1 MGSLMKD
8 IRYALRVL
16 IKRDRVL
23 TIVAI
28 LTLGLGIAAPVTWY
42 SVLDKVV
49 FKPLP
54 FYDLDQLIVLNERNA
69 QSGRQVRAMSVG
81 DFMDLRNESKVYES
95 LSAYEQTDFY
105 LTGVTDPVKVEG
117 TRASANVFHMLGV
130 TAAMGRVFLSEEE
143 QPGHEAVVILSD
155 RLWKQ
160 NFGSDPNILG
170 RGIFVNDKE
179 HVVIGVMP
187 PDFDYP
193 ITTRAWVPLALGDQ
207 DLTNRSERYVSI
219 IGRLKPNVSTDDAQG
234 ETNIL
239 MRRIEEKYPTTNQ
252 GRTARVVSLPRQVR
266 GDISGWFS
274 GMCFT
279 LSLFVLGLCCVNIM
293 TIQLARGWARQ
304 KELSLRAAVGA
315 SRWTLIRQLLTES
328 VLLSLV
334 GGIPALIISYVS
346 VTFVRNHVPADY
358 ARFMP
363 GWNQVAVDGRVLGFG
378 LVITV
383 LAGIIFGL
391 IPALRASK
399 IDLTKVL
406 KEQGGAGIKR
416 HRVLKTLIVAE
427 VAVAIAVLAGAGSL
441 LEGFVRLPNK
451 YRNLKPDNV
460 VTMQVSAMHWT
471 DDKNRATDSLKN
483 VLQGVESLPGV
494 QSAASVTNVPGGIEG
509 FGTRFVIKANENS
522 TSAPNRTEYQVVS
535 PDFFETFNIHV
546 LNGRVFGDEDRV
558 DSRPVAVIS
567 QKLAKQYFPGR
578 DPIEQ
583 QIKMGTSG
591 DGPWLTVVGVVA
603 DIGGYWFETGPQPML
618 YLPYTQSPKR
628 TTYLAIRTTGDPMAI
643 VGSASNEVRKV
654 DKNIAIARIKPLN
667 EVITE
672 SLSGVRVA
680 ADFSVGLVITS
691 LLLALAGVYGMATFS
706 VAQRTREFG
715 VRMAL
720 GATQRSVRMMT
731 IKSAMKL
738 AAIGVGIGL
747 PLSLALSI
755 SMASFLFG
763 VGSFNVI
770 TLAIQI
776 LLLVVIGILGSYLPA
791 KRASSIEP
799 VQALRHD

>member
-8 IRYALRVL
+8 IRYALRIL
-16 IKRDRVL
+16 LKKDRVL
-23 TIVAI
+23 TIVAV

-54 FYDLDQLIVLNERNA
+54 FDDLDQLIVLNERNA
-69 QSGRQVRAMSVG
+69 QSGRQLRAMSVG
-81 DFMDLRNESKVYES
+81 DFMDLRKDSKSYES
-95 LSAYEQTDFY
+95 LSAYEQNDFY
-105 LTGVTDPVKVEG
+105 LTGMTDPVKIEG

-130 TAAMGRVFLSEEE
+130 TAAMGRVFLPDEE
-143 QPGHEAVVILSD
+143 QPGHEGVVILSD
-155 RLWKQ
+155 RLWRQ

-193 ITTRAWVPLALGDQ
+193 ITTRAWIPLALDDQ
-207 DLTNRSERYVSI
+207 DANNRSERYVTV
-219 IGRLKPNVSTDDAQG
+219 IGRMKPNVSTDDAQS

-239 MRRIEEKYPTTNQ
+239 MKRIEERNPNTNQ

-274 GMCFT
+274 GMCFA

-315 SRWTLIRQLLTES
+315 SRWTIIRQLLTES
-328 VLLSLV
+328 IVLSLV

-346 VTFVRNHVPADY
+346 VNFVRNHVPQDY

-363 GWNQVAVDGRVLGFG
+363 GWHQVAVDGRVLGFG
-378 LVITV
+378 LLITV
-383 LAGIIFGL
+383 IAGIVFGL

-399 IDLTKVL
+399 IDLTGVL
-406 KEQGGAGIKR
+406 KEQGGAGIRR

-451 YRNLKPDNV
+451 YRNLNPDNV

-471 DDKNRATDSLKN
+471 DDKNRVTDSLKN
-483 VLQGVESLPGV
+483 LLQGVESLPGV
-494 QSAASVTNVPGGIEG
+494 QSATSVTNVPGGIEG
-509 FGTRFVIKANENS
+509 FATRFVIKSNENS
-522 TSAPNRTEYQVVS
+522 TSAPNRSEYQVVS
-535 PDFFETFNIHV
+535 PKFFETFNIHV

-558 DSRPVAVIS
+558 DARPVAVIS
-567 QKLAKQYFPGR
+567 QRLAKQYFSGR

-583 QIKMGTSG
+583 QIKMGGATA
-591 DGPWLTVVGVVA
+591 DGPWLTIVGVVA
-603 DIGGYWFETGPQPML
+603 DIGGYWFEQGPQPML

-628 TTYLAIRTTGDPMAI
+628 TTYLAIRT
-643 VGSASNEVRKV
+643 
-654 DKNIAIARIKPLN
+654 
-667 EVITE
+667 
-672 SLSGVRVA
+672 
-680 ADFSVGLVITS
+680 
-691 LLLALAGVYGMATFS
+691 AGG
-706 VAQRTREFG
+706 
-715 VRMAL
+715 
-720 GATQRSVRMMT
+720 
-731 IKSAMKL
+731 
-738 AAIGVGIGL
+738 
-747 PLSLALSI
+747 
-755 SMASFLFG
+755 
-763 VGSFNVI
+763 
-770 TLAIQI
+770 
-776 LLLVVIGILGSYLPA
+776 
-791 KRASSIEP
+791 
-799 VQALRHD
+799 

>member
-1 MGSLMKD
+1 MGSLLKD
-8 IRYALRVL
+8 IRYALRIL
-16 IKRDRVL
+16 IKKDRVL
-23 TIVAI
+23 TLVAI

-49 FKPLP
+49 FQPLP
-54 FYDLDQLIVLNERNA
+54 FENLDQLIVFNERNA
-69 QSGRQVRAMSVG
+69 QGRQLRNISIG
-81 DFMDLRNESKVYES
+81 DFMDLRNESKSYES
-95 LSAYEQTDFY
+95 LSAYEQNDFY
-105 LTGVTDPVKVEG
+105 LTGTTDPVKIEG

-130 TAAMGRVFLSEEE
+130 TAAMGRVFLPDEEK
-143 QPGHEAVVILSD
+143 PGHEGVVILSD
-155 RLWKQ
+155 RLWRQ

-179 HVVIGVMP
+179 HIVIGVMP
-187 PDFDYP
+187 PNFDYP
-193 ITTRAWVPLALGDQ
+193 ITTRAWTPLALDEK
-207 DLTNRSERYVSI
+207 DITNRSDRYVAV
-219 IGRLKPNVSTDDAQG
+219 IGRLKPNVTTEDAQA
-234 ETNIL
+234 ETTIL
-239 MRRIEEKYPTTNQ
+239 MKRIEERYPTTNQ

-274 GMCFT
+274 GMCFL

-304 KELSLRAAVGA
+304 KELTLRAAVGA
-315 SRWTLIRQLLTES
+315 SRWIIVRQLLTES
-328 VLLSLV
+328 ILLSLI

-346 VTFVRNHVPADY
+346 VTFVRNHVPPDY
-358 ARFMP
+358 ARFIP
-363 GWNQVAVDGRVLGFG
+363 GWHQVSVDGRVLAFG
-378 LVITV
+378 LFISV

-391 IPALRASK
+391 LPALRASK
-399 IDLTKVL
+399 IDLTQVL
-406 KEQGGAGIKR
+406 KEHGGAGIRR
-416 HRVLKTLIVAE
+416 HRVLKALIIAE
-427 VAVAIAVLAGAGSL
+427 VAVAIAVMAGAGSL

-451 YRNLKPDNV
+451 YRSLKPDNV

-471 DDKNRATDSLKN
+471 DDKNRASDNLKN
-483 VLQGVESLPGV
+483 LLQGVESLPGV

-509 FGTRFVIKANENS
+509 FGTRFVIKNSENL
-522 TSAPNRTEYQVVS
+522 TSAPNRTEYHVVS
-535 PDFFETFNIHV
+535 PDFFETFNIGV
-546 LNGRVFGDEDRV
+546 LNGRVFGEEDRV

-567 QKLAKQYFPGR
+567 NRLAKQYFQSR

-583 QIKMGTSG
+583 QIRIGASP
-591 DGPWLTVVGVVA
+591 DAPWLTIVGVVA
-603 DIGGYWFETGPQPML
+603 DIGGYWFEQGPQPML
-618 YLPYTQSPKR
+618 YLPYTQNPRR

-643 VGSASNEVRKV
+643 VGSATNEVRKI

-680 ADFSVGLVITS
+680 ADFSVGLVVTS

-720 GATQRSVRMMT
+720 GASQHSVRMMT

-738 AAIGVGIGL
+738 ALIGVCIGL
-747 PLSLALSI
+747 PLSLGLSI
-755 SMASFLFG
+755 SMAHFLFG

-770 TLAIQI
+770 TLAFQI
-776 LLLVVIGILGSYLPA
+776 LLLVVIGVLGSYLPA